1 MIRLITS
8 LTLPHFK
15 RHQLRT
21 WLTLLGI
28 ALGVAVIAS
37 ISIVN
42 RTLSV
47 SFQRTIDLIAGKAV
61 LQVVNAESGVKES
74 FYPLIR
80 DTAGV
85 KEAAPAVEGF
95 LPLVDFKGERL
106 FVYGVDFLTDFFIR
120 DHQFAGTS
128 FSFDSALNF
137 IARPDS
143 IALTESLSRRLGLP
157 VGSKVTLNT
166 SVGTQDY
173 TVRGLLKEQGT
184 AKVFGGSFAL
194 MDLPVAQRAFGKE
207 GKLDIVDLT
216 VEEGEEIDA
225 VRKRVAAALKG
236 VAMVERPKERGEQI
250 ESLLTSFRVGL
261 FFVSLIALFVGFFLI
276 YNTIAISVVQRKR
289 EIGTLRCL
297 GLLRRDLL
305 KLLMLEALLIALPGS
320 LAGVAIG
327 LLLAKGAVLLT
338 VQSVSNLFFEV
349 DLTSTAFSWR
359 DLWIGLASGL
369 GVSLVAALYPA
380 WEATR
385 VSPLENYRR
394 AVWSPRSQRPVRA
407 TVFGFL
413 LLMAAVLVWVFSPG
427 GLSGVRGFTLGMA
440 AALVFLLALCFLSSL
455 FLHWSVRFLRLCM
468 EPFNWVG
475 GRLGIDNLDR
485 SAVRSGITVATLMI
499 SLASIF
505 TIAAFINSVRGSLI
519 SWVDRMVT
527 ADLIVTS
534 SARTAGPMNVSL
546 REEDLADELKNLS
559 GVRVVDFY
567 RLIRSTYQGKPIL
580 VESFSAKD
588 SQTVRD
594 LPMVEGRKTEALSQM
609 AEGAGVIVSES
620 FTARF
625 GKGQGDM
632 MELATPSG
640 IQRFTVLGVYMD
652 YSSDSGSVLIDRAL
666 YKRLWKDD
674 LVDAFDLWLTP
685 GTDEQAVIQTVK
697 RDYGEKYQLFV
708 STHRELRESV
718 VGIMEQSFIVNYA
731 VLLVAVVVS
740 VLSVINTLLTSV
752 LDRNREIGVLRAIGA
767 TKGQLKLM
775 VVAEAGWI
783 GLAGGILGLVSGTII
798 SYQHVV
804 YNTKILTGWTFQYHY
819 PFGVALACLV
829 LAVVL
834 CLLAACVPAR
844 EAASANIVAAVGYE

>member
-1 MIRLITS
+1 MIRLINS

-47 SFQRTIDLIAGKAV
+47 SFQQTIDLIAGKAV
-61 LQVVNAESGVKES
+61 LQVVNAESGVNES

-80 DTAGV
+80 DTVGV

-95 LPLVDFKGERL
+95 LPVVGFEGERL

-120 DHQFAGTS
+120 DHQFAGSS
-128 FSFDSALNF
+128 FNFDSALNF
-137 IARPDS
+137 IAQPDS
-143 IALTESLSRRLGLP
+143 IAVTESLSRRLELP
-157 VGSKVTLNT
+157 VGSKVTLST

-216 VEEGEEIDA
+216 VEEGEEIHA
-225 VRKRVAAALKG
+225 VKERVGAALKG
-236 VAMVERPKERGEQI
+236 SALVERPRERGEQI

-305 KLLMLEALLIALPGS
+305 KLLMLEAFLIALPGS
-320 LAGVAIG
+320 LAGVGLG

-349 DLTSTAFSWR
+349 DLTSTAFSWH

-380 WEATR
+380 REATR

-394 AVWSPRSQRPVRA
+394 AVWTPRAQRPVRA
-407 TVFGFL
+407 TVLGFL
-413 LLMAAVLVWVFSPG
+413 MLPAAVLVWVFSPG
-427 GLSGVRGFTLGMA
+427 SLGGVRGFTLGMV
-440 AALVFLLALCFLSSL
+440 AALIFLLALCFLAPL
-455 FLHWSVRFLRLCM
+455 FLHWSVRLLRLCM
-468 EPFNWVG
+468 GTLSWVG
-475 GRLGIDNLDR
+475 GRLGMDNLDR
-485 SAVRSGITVATLMI
+485 NTVRSGITVATLMI
-499 SLASIF
+499 SLAAIF

-527 ADLIVTS
+527 ADLIVSS
-534 SARTAGPMNVSL
+534 SAKTAGPMNVSL
-546 REEDLADELKNLS
+546 KEDDLADKLRNLD
-559 GVRVVDFY
+559 GVQVLDLY

-580 VESFSAKD
+580 VESFSARD
-588 SQTVRD
+588 SEQVRD
-594 LPMVEGRKTEALSQM
+594 LPMVEGKKTEALSRM
-609 AEGAGVIVSES
+609 ARGEGVLVSES
-620 FTARF
+620 FKARF
-625 GKGQGDM
+625 GKGLGDLL
-632 MELATPSG
+632 ELTTPSG
-640 IQRFTVLGVYMD
+640 KQRFLVLGVYVD
-652 YSSDSGSVLIDRAL
+652 YSSDSGSVLIDRAV
-666 YKRLWKDD
+666 YKRIWNDN
-674 LVDAFDLWLTP
+674 LVDAFDLWLSP
-685 GTDEQAVIQTVK
+685 GTDEQAVIQTIK
-697 RDYGEKYQLFV
+697 REYGEKYQLFV
-708 STHRELRESV
+708 STHRELRENV
-718 VGIMEQSFIVNYA
+718 VGIMEQSFMVNYA

-767 TKGQLKLM
+767 TQGQIKFM
-775 VVAEAGWI
+775 VVAEAGWM
-783 GLAGGILGLVSGTII
+783 GLAGGILGLVSGTVI
-798 SYQHVV
+798 SYHHVV
-804 YNTKILTGWTFQYHY
+804 YNTKVLTGWTFQYHY

-834 CLLAACVPAR
+834 CLMAAYVPAR
-844 EAASANIVAAVGYE
+844 EAASGNIVTAVGYE